1 LFYARQNKTNFI
13 IMPDWKMVDFNNWEE
28 KYNRDQADRR
38 LHFARFCWVH
48 RNDMTPTKGVTWGER
63 FEEMEGISLD
73 NYARE
78 RMKERNQKEKK

>member
-1 LFYARQNKTNFI
+1 MIYTDNESFKAKF
-13 IMPDWKMVDFNNWEE
+13 DEE
-28 KYNRDQADRR
+28 QADRM

-78 RMKERNQKEKK
+78 RMKERNQKGKK

>member
-1 LFYARQNKTNFI
+1 MIYTDNESFKAKF
-13 IMPDWKMVDFNNWEE
+13 DEE
-28 KYNRDQADRR
+28 QADRR

-78 RMKERNQKEKK
+78 RMKERNQKGKK